1 MPMQN
6 FLSVLLLLWLVN
18 FAPPLLAFLLDQRWA
33 TPLDRGRLFWDGNPL
48 FGPHKTIR
56 GIVSAV
62 VAGGAVAPLLGFP
75 WLEGAAAALLS
86 MAGDLFSSFLK
97 RRFNLP
103 SGSAVP
109 VLDQVFEGAFPLV
122 VLSSRVGAHPAV
134 LLSLLVIFCV
144 GAYAGSYFFKK
155 ILLQQP
161 FEGYPRPVKT
171 RVRFRELTSCQMRSA
186 PWADMF
192 HFEDVVMYRLIMNRV
207 FHWLGLL
214 EPGKGNALNIQ
225 TRRLTL
231 TFSNLPEAF
240 DGYEVLLMT
249 DLHLDGLDGLLERLE
264 RLLAEEPVDLC
275 LLGGDY
281 RMENY
286 GPSDEAVRR
295 LKRLVPHIRARDGV
309 LAVLGNHDCPEM
321 VTALKDDGVRFLVN
335 EAHCIQRGSSRLCV
349 VGVDDPHYFRADDL
363 PEALRHVAS
372 SSFVI
377 LLVHSPEIAHQA
389 ARYGVPLYL
398 CGHTHAGQ
406 IQIPR
411 IGPLFTHSR
420 SPRSLVQGLWKY
432 QGMVGYTSAG
442 VGVSGSP
449 VRFQT
454 HGEIV
459 RITLRK
465 TFGQPSDTP
474 A

>member
-1 MPMQN
+1 MPMQH
-6 FLSVLLLLWLVN
+6 FLSALLLLWLVN
-18 FAPPLLAFLLDQRWA
+18 FAPPLLAFLLDERWS
-33 TPLDRGRLFWDGNPL
+33 TPLDRGRLFWDGKPL

-56 GIVSAV
+56 GVVGAV
-62 VAGGAVAPLLGFP
+62 ATGCAVAPLLGFS
-75 WLEGAAAALLS
+75 WLVGAAAAILS
-86 MAGDLFSSFLK
+86 MAGDLLSSFIK
-97 RRFNLP
+97 RRFDLP

-109 VLDQVFEGAFPLV
+109 VLDQMFEGAFPLL
-122 VLSSRVGAHPAV
+122 VLSFHVSTHPAV
-134 LLSLLVIFCV
+134 MLSLLVIFCV
-144 GAYAGSYFFKK
+144 GAYAGSHFFKK

-171 RVRFRELTSCQMRSA
+171 RVRFRELTSCQIRSA

-192 HFEDVVMYRLIMNRV
+192 HFEDVVMYRMIMNTV
-207 FHWLGLL
+207 FRWLGLL
-214 EPGKGNALNIQ
+214 EPGRSNALNIQ

-240 DGYEVLLMT
+240 DGYELLLMT
-249 DLHLDGLDGLLERLE
+249 DLHLDGLDGLVERLQG
-264 RLLAEEPVDLC
+264 LLADEPVDLC

-335 EAHCIQRGSSRLCV
+335 EAYCLQRDLSRLCI

-363 PEALRHVAS
+363 PEALSHVPSGA
-372 SSFVI
+372 FVI
-377 LLVHSPEIAHQA
+377 LLVHSPEIAPQA

-420 SPRSLVQGLWKY
+420 SSRALVQGLWKY
-432 QGMVGYTSAG
+432 QGMIGYTSAG

-465 TFGQPSDTP
+465 AFGPPSDIS